1 MTTMSPDQLIARL
14 TNDPESVDF
23 EEVIAVI
30 DAHYHYSPTR
40 FSNGCNDDRL
50 INEAGQ
56 NEGSCKIFAFAR
68 LHDLDEQ
75 STLQLFGRFYR
86 DEVLDD
92 PDGDNHGNIRRF
104 MRCGWDGIDFDAP
117 ALTPKHLADGT

>member
-1 MTTMSPDQLIARL
+1 MNTSSPDQLISRVKD
-14 TNDPESVDF
+14 DPESIDF

-40 FSNGCNDDRL
+40 FSNGCDDDRL

-75 STLQLFGRFYR
+75 TTLRLFGRFYR
-86 DEVLDD
+86 EVRDD
-92 PDGDNHGNIRRF
+92 PDGDSHGNIRRF
-104 MRCGWDGIDFDAP
+104 MQCGWDGIDFDAP
-117 ALTPKHLADGT
+117 ALTPKHLADST